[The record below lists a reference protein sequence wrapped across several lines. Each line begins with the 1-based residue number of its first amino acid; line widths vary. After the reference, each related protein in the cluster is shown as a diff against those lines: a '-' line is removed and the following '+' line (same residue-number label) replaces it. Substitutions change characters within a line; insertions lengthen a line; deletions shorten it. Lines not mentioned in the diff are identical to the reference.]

1 MGIRILPEAKDPPAR
16 YAEVAAARRGDP
28 ARLRRAGGARWSTC
42 AAKGCVLVDTTCG
55 SVLNVWKNVHKY
67 AREGFTAV
75 IHGKHY
81 HEETKATA
89 SQALTHDG
97 GHYLCVRDREEAEV
111 VCAFIRGTV
120 TAADARC
127 ARFAPRRRAP
137 ASIPSATSRAS
148 ASPTRRPCS

>member
-1 MGIRILPEAKDPPAR
+1 MEYAYETRQKFPDRRVFLSGEIIHNPDVNGRIERMGIQPPAR
-16 YAEVAAARRGDP
+16 GRRTPPRATREVTAGDVVILPAFGVPVAEMEHLRG
-28 ARLRRAGGARWSTC
+28 
-42 AAKGCVLVDTTCG
+42 KGCVLVDTTCG

-97 GHYLCVRDREEAEV
+97 GHYLCVRDREEA
-111 VCAFIRGTV
+111 
-120 TAADARC
+120 AR
-127 ARFAPRRRAP
+127 RLRLHPRR
-137 ASIPSATSRAS
+137 
-148 ASPTRRPCS
+148 